1 MFHAR
6 KDITVFFGKGI
17 FPLKGN
23 VFKTKEEIKE
33 ETKEEFINNT
43 PTFIEEKSRGINND
57 LFQKYFNFSTPID
70 LAKELFKTK
79 DKKKNSEFVEEIK
92 NIWSNL
98 KGETIKMS
106 AEEIKNEKPNQM
118 LEIVNEI
125 FDFNKDIQKQ
135 QKGSGL
141 KKY

>member
-1 MFHAR
+1 M
-6 KDITVFFGKGI
+6 
-17 FPLKGN
+17 
-23 VFKTKEEIKE
+23 
-33 ETKEEFINNT
+33 
-43 PTFIEEKSRGINND
+43 
-57 LFQKYFNFSTPID
+57 FQKYFNFSTPID

-106 AEEIKNEKPNQM
+106 LEEIKIEKPNQM

>member
-1 MFHAR
+1 M
-6 KDITVFFGKGI
+6 
-17 FPLKGN
+17 
-23 VFKTKEEIKE
+23 
-33 ETKEEFINNT
+33 
-43 PTFIEEKSRGINND
+43 
-57 LFQKYFNFSTPID
+57 FQKNFNFSTPID

-79 DKKKNSEFVEEIK
+79 DKKKNSEFAEEIK
-92 NIWSNL
+92 NRWNNL

-106 AEEIKNEKPNQM
+106 EEEIKNEKPNQI

>member
-1 MFHAR
+1 M
-6 KDITVFFGKGI
+6 
-17 FPLKGN
+17 
-23 VFKTKEEIKE
+23 
-33 ETKEEFINNT
+33 
-43 PTFIEEKSRGINND
+43 
-57 LFQKYFNFSTPID
+57 FQKYFNFSTPID

-98 KGETIKMS
+98 KGETITMS
-106 AEEIKNEKPNQM
+106 VEEIKNEKPNQM